1 MTKAKLTLIRGL
13 PGSGKSTL
21 AQKLARKHQAIHIE
35 TDMFFVDANG
45 EYHFDPQR
53 LSEAHQWCLAR
64 TIELLQAQQHVIVSN
79 TFVRHWELAP
89 YRRYAKENHIPLEVL
104 VCKGEFASVHQ
115 VPVQTIEKM
124 RKIWQD

>member
-21 AQKLARKHQAIHIE
+21 AQKLARQEQAVHIE

-64 TIELLQAQQHVIVSN
+64 TIEFLQNQQHVIVSN

-89 YRRYAKENHIPLEVL
+89 YRRYAQKNRIPLNIL
-104 VCKGEFASVHQ
+104 VCNGNYASIHQ
-115 VPVQTIEKM
+115 VSVQTIEKM
-124 RKIWQD
+124 RKNWQD